1 MPYENVEGIQ
11 VKAEKIVRQKIR
23 TPDFTPGIKRT
34 ETGMHLCVEA
44 PGTFCHLAIYETGK
58 KQGVR
63 IPFSPEE
70 RVGDLWMMELAGD
83 DFSGLEYTIETE
95 QGELPD
101 PCGRIYTG
109 HERWGDLKAAL
120 RPVRCRFPEET
131 YDWEMDQPLKH
142 PYDETILYR
151 LHVRGFTRHTS
162 SGTGER
168 GTFRALTEK
177 IPYLK
182 ELGITAVELMMPNEF
197 QEVMMEDGADGN
209 PYATGTPTGRLNYWG
224 YGAGYLFAPKAS
236 YTSGKEK
243 EPEREFKDLVKE
255 FHKNDIEVLVELY
268 FTGEESAALAQE
280 AVRFWVYEYHVDG
293 VHLSGFAPAELLA
306 SDPLLADTKLLAGSW
321 DGVRVQK
328 TAAAPK
334 LRERRWHL
342 GEYNEGFLIDMRRV
356 LKGDEDQVGRLI
368 YQTRRNPDAYGVI
381 NYMAATNGFTMMD
394 MVSCEQKH
402 NEANGENNRDG
413 SDYNYTWNCG
423 VEGTTRKKKIV
434 QMRKKQLR
442 NAFLLLFLSQ
452 GTPMFLAG
460 DEFGNSQNG
469 NNNAYCQ
476 DNEISWLNWHQLET
490 NRDIYEFVK
499 YMIAFRKAHPVFHLP
514 VEPKNIDYLVC
525 GHPDVSYHGVKT
537 WCPEFE
543 NFRRQLGI
551 LYCGEYGRR
560 ADGTSDDYFFVAYN
574 MHWEPHEFDLPKLPK
589 GMQWTLCI
597 NTDDADNNGI
607 CPPESLEAGQE
618 PQEELRQYMV
628 PPRSILVF
636 RGVKPISGP
645 ASEKNGKKAGKVVK
659 SVKRQIVRTEPEK
672 EAETVV
678 AAAREL

>member
-1 MPYENVEGIQ
+1 M
-11 VKAEKIVRQKIR
+11 KAEKIVRQKIR

-659 SVKRQIVRTEPEK
+659 SVKRQIVRKEPEK

>member
-1 MPYENVEGIQ
+1 M
-11 VKAEKIVRQKIR
+11 KAEKIVRQKIG

-44 PGTFCHLAIYETGK
+44 PGAFCRLVIYETGK

-209 PYATGTPTGRLNYWG
+209 PYATGAPTGRLNYWG

-306 SDPLLADTKLLAGSW
+306 SDPLLSDTKLLAGSW
-321 DGVRVQK
+321 DGVRVSK

-636 RGVKPISGP
+636 RGFKSISGP

-659 SVKRQIVRTEPEK
+659 SVKRQNVRKEPAK

>member
-1 MPYENVEGIQ
+1 M
-11 VKAEKIVRQKIR
+11 KAEKIVRQKIG

-44 PGTFCHLAIYETGK
+44 PGAFCRLVIYETGK

-101 PCGRIYTG
+101 PCGRVYTG

-168 GTFRALTEK
+168 GTFRALAEK

-209 PYATGTPTGRLNYWG
+209 PYATGAPTGRLNYWG

-321 DGVRVQK
+321 DGVHVPK
-328 TAAAPK
+328 TASAPK

-636 RGVKPISGP
+636 RGFKSISGP

-659 SVKRQIVRTEPEK
+659 SVKQQNVRKDPAK

>member
-321 DGVRVQK
+321 DGVRVPK

-402 NEANGENNRDG
+402 NEANGEAIIIIRG
-413 SDYNYTWNCG
+413 TVASRARRGKRRLCRCG
-423 VEGTTRKKKIV
+423 K
-434 QMRKKQLR
+434 
-442 NAFLLLFLSQ
+442 
-452 GTPMFLAG
+452 
-460 DEFGNSQNG
+460 NSS
-469 NNNAYCQ
+469 ATHFCC
-476 DNEISWLNWHQLET
+476 S
-490 NRDIYEFVK
+490 F
-499 YMIAFRKAHPVFHLP
+499 
-514 VEPKNIDYLVC
+514 
-525 GHPDVSYHGVKT
+525 
-537 WCPEFE
+537 
-543 NFRRQLGI
+543 
-551 LYCGEYGRR
+551 
-560 ADGTSDDYFFVAYN
+560 
-574 MHWEPHEFDLPKLPK
+574 
-589 GMQWTLCI
+589 
-597 NTDDADNNGI
+597 
-607 CPPESLEAGQE
+607 
-618 PQEELRQYMV
+618 
-628 PPRSILVF
+628 
-636 RGVKPISGP
+636 
-645 ASEKNGKKAGKVVK
+645 
-659 SVKRQIVRTEPEK
+659 
-672 EAETVV
+672 
-678 AAAREL
+678 

>member
-1 MPYENVEGIQ
+1 M
-11 VKAEKIVRQKIR
+11 
-23 TPDFTPGIKRT
+23 
-34 ETGMHLCVEA
+34 
-44 PGTFCHLAIYETGK
+44 
-58 KQGVR
+58 
-63 IPFSPEE
+63 
-70 RVGDLWMMELAGD
+70 
-83 DFSGLEYTIETE
+83 
-95 QGELPD
+95 
-101 PCGRIYTG
+101 
-109 HERWGDLKAAL
+109 
-120 RPVRCRFPEET
+120 RCRFPEET

-293 VHLSGFAPAELLA
+293 VHLSGFAPTELLA

-321 DGVRVQK
+321 DGVRVPK

-537 WCPEFE
+537 WCPEF
-543 NFRRQLGI
+543 
-551 LYCGEYGRR
+551 
-560 ADGTSDDYFFVAYN
+560 
-574 MHWEPHEFDLPKLPK
+574 
-589 GMQWTLCI
+589 
-597 NTDDADNNGI
+597 
-607 CPPESLEAGQE
+607 
-618 PQEELRQYMV
+618 
-628 PPRSILVF
+628 
-636 RGVKPISGP
+636 
-645 ASEKNGKKAGKVVK
+645 
-659 SVKRQIVRTEPEK
+659 
-672 EAETVV
+672 
-678 AAAREL
+678 

>member
-23 TPDFTPGIKRT
+23 TPDFSPGIKRT

-44 PGTFCHLAIYETGK
+44 PGTFCHLTIYETGK

-243 EPEREFKDLVKE
+243 KPEREFKDLVKE

-321 DGVRVQK
+321 DGVRVPK

-434 QMRKKQLR
+434 QMRKKTAPQRIFAALSEPG
-442 NAFLLLFLSQ
+442 NA
-452 GTPMFLAG
+452 
-460 DEFGNSQNG
+460 D
-469 NNNAYCQ
+469 
-476 DNEISWLNWHQLET
+476 
-490 NRDIYEFVK
+490 
-499 YMIAFRKAHPVFHLP
+499 VF
-514 VEPKNIDYLVC
+514 
-525 GHPDVSYHGVKT
+525 S
-537 WCPEFE
+537 
-543 NFRRQLGI
+543 
-551 LYCGEYGRR
+551 GR
-560 ADGTSDDYFFVAYN
+560 
-574 MHWEPHEFDLPKLPK
+574 
-589 GMQWTLCI
+589 
-597 NTDDADNNGI
+597 
-607 CPPESLEAGQE
+607 
-618 PQEELRQYMV
+618 
-628 PPRSILVF
+628 
-636 RGVKPISGP
+636 
-645 ASEKNGKKAGKVVK
+645 
-659 SVKRQIVRTEPEK
+659 
-672 EAETVV
+672 
-678 AAAREL
+678 

>member
-1 MPYENVEGIQ
+1 M
-11 VKAEKIVRQKIR
+11 KAEKIVRQKIR

-44 PGTFCHLAIYETGK
+44 PGTFCHLTIYETGK

-83 DFSGLEYTIETE
+83 DFSELEYTIETE

-224 YGAGYLFAPKAS
+224 YGTGYLFAPKAS

-659 SVKRQIVRTEPEK
+659 SVKRQIVRKEPEK

>member
-243 EPEREFKDLVKE
+243 EPER
-255 FHKNDIEVLVELY
+255 
-268 FTGEESAALAQE
+268 
-280 AVRFWVYEYHVDG
+280 
-293 VHLSGFAPAELLA
+293 
-306 SDPLLADTKLLAGSW
+306 
-321 DGVRVQK
+321 
-328 TAAAPK
+328 
-334 LRERRWHL
+334 
-342 GEYNEGFLIDMRRV
+342 
-356 LKGDEDQVGRLI
+356 
-368 YQTRRNPDAYGVI
+368 
-381 NYMAATNGFTMMD
+381 
-394 MVSCEQKH
+394 
-402 NEANGENNRDG
+402 
-413 SDYNYTWNCG
+413 
-423 VEGTTRKKKIV
+423 
-434 QMRKKQLR
+434 
-442 NAFLLLFLSQ
+442 
-452 GTPMFLAG
+452 
-460 DEFGNSQNG
+460 
-469 NNNAYCQ
+469 
-476 DNEISWLNWHQLET
+476 
-490 NRDIYEFVK
+490 
-499 YMIAFRKAHPVFHLP
+499 
-514 VEPKNIDYLVC
+514 
-525 GHPDVSYHGVKT
+525 
-537 WCPEFE
+537 
-543 NFRRQLGI
+543 
-551 LYCGEYGRR
+551 
-560 ADGTSDDYFFVAYN
+560 
-574 MHWEPHEFDLPKLPK
+574 
-589 GMQWTLCI
+589 
-597 NTDDADNNGI
+597 
-607 CPPESLEAGQE
+607 
-618 PQEELRQYMV
+618 
-628 PPRSILVF
+628 
-636 RGVKPISGP
+636 
-645 ASEKNGKKAGKVVK
+645 
-659 SVKRQIVRTEPEK
+659 
-672 EAETVV
+672 
-678 AAAREL
+678 

>member
-1 MPYENVEGIQ
+1 M
-11 VKAEKIVRQKIR
+11 KAENIVRQKTEI
-23 TPDFTPGIKRT
+23 PDFTPGIKRT
-34 ETGMHLCVEA
+34 RTGMHVCVEA
-44 PGTFCHLAIYETGK
+44 SGAFCRLVIYEAGK

-63 IPFSPEE
+63 IPFSPED
-70 RVGDLWMMELAGD
+70 RVGDIWTMELAGD

-101 PCGRIYTG
+101 PCGRVYTG

-120 RPVRCRFPEET
+120 RPVRCRFPEEM

-162 SGTGER
+162 SGLEER

-209 PYATGTPTGRLNYWG
+209 PYATGAPTGRLNYWG
-224 YGAGYLFAPKAS
+224 YGEGYLFAPKAS

-255 FHKNDIEVLVELY
+255 FHKNDIEVLIELY

-293 VHLSGFAPAELLA
+293 VHLSGFAPVELLA

-321 DGVRVQK
+321 EGVRLPK
-328 TAAAPK
+328 KAALAPK

-342 GEYNEGFLIDMRRV
+342 GEYNEGFLTDMRRV
-356 LKGDEDQVGRLI
+356 LKGDEDQVSRLI
-368 YQTRRNPDAYGVI
+368 YQTRKNPDAYGVI

-423 VEGTTRKKKIV
+423 VEGATRKKKIV

-452 GTPMFLAG
+452 GTPMLLAG

-476 DNEISWLNWHQLET
+476 DNEISWLNWHLLET

-551 LYCGEYGRR
+551 LYCGEYGRKV
-560 ADGTSDDYFFVAYN
+560 DGTSDDYFFVAYN

-589 GMQWTLCI
+589 GMRWTLCI
-597 NTDDADNNGI
+597 NTDDTEHNGI
-607 CPPESLEAGQE
+607 CPAGNPEAGKELQE
-618 PQEELRQYMV
+618 ASREELRQYMV

-636 RGVKPISGP
+636 RGSRPISGP
-645 ASEKNGKKAGKVVK
+645 VSEKDGKKAGKVVK
-659 SVKRQIVRTEPEK
+659 SVKRQNARKDPAK
-672 EAETVV
+672 EAETEVPTMD
-678 AAAREL
+678 EP

>member
-1 MPYENVEGIQ
+1 
-11 VKAEKIVRQKIR
+11 
-23 TPDFTPGIKRT
+23 
-34 ETGMHLCVEA
+34 
-44 PGTFCHLAIYETGK
+44 
-58 KQGVR
+58 
-63 IPFSPEE
+63 
-70 RVGDLWMMELAGD
+70 
-83 DFSGLEYTIETE
+83 
-95 QGELPD
+95 
-101 PCGRIYTG
+101 
-109 HERWGDLKAAL
+109 
-120 RPVRCRFPEET
+120 
-131 YDWEMDQPLKH
+131 
-142 PYDETILYR
+142 
-151 LHVRGFTRHTS
+151 
-162 SGTGER
+162 
-168 GTFRALTEK
+168 
-177 IPYLK
+177 
-182 ELGITAVELMMPNEF
+182 MMPNEF

-321 DGVRVQK
+321 DGVRVPK

-334 LRERRWHL
+334 SRERRWHL

-636 RGVKPISGP
+636 RSFKPISGP
-645 ASEKNGKKAGKVVK
+645 ASEKDGKKVGKVVK
-659 SVKRQIVRTEPEK
+659 SVKRQNVRKEPAK

>member
-1 MPYENVEGIQ
+1 
-11 VKAEKIVRQKIR
+11 
-23 TPDFTPGIKRT
+23 
-34 ETGMHLCVEA
+34 MHLCVEA
-44 PGTFCHLAIYETGK
+44 PGTFCHLTIYETGK

-589 GMQWTLCI
+589 STAWTL
-597 NTDDADNNGI
+597 
-607 CPPESLEAGQE
+607 
-618 PQEELRQYMV
+618 
-628 PPRSILVF
+628 
-636 RGVKPISGP
+636 
-645 ASEKNGKKAGKVVK
+645 
-659 SVKRQIVRTEPEK
+659 
-672 EAETVV
+672 
-678 AAAREL
+678 

>member
-1 MPYENVEGIQ
+1 M
-11 VKAEKIVRQKIR
+11 KAEKIVRQKIR

-476 DNEISWLNWHQLET
+476 DNEISWLNWHQLEA

-659 SVKRQIVRTEPEK
+659 SVKRQIVRKEPEK

>member
-1 MPYENVEGIQ
+1 M
-11 VKAEKIVRQKIR
+11 KAEKIVRQNTV

-34 ETGMHLCVEA
+34 KNGMHLCVET
-44 PGTFCHLAIYETGK
+44 PGAFCRLVIYESGK
-58 KQGVR
+58 KHGIR
-63 IPFSPEE
+63 IPFPEE
-70 RVGDLWMMELAGD
+70 NRVGDIWTMDLAGD
-83 DFSGLEYTIETE
+83 DFSDLEYSIETE
-95 QGELPD
+95 RGELPD
-101 PCGRIYTG
+101 PCGRVYTG
-109 HERWGDLKAAL
+109 HERWGDFKSAL
-120 RPVRCRFPEET
+120 RPMRCRFPKEP
-131 YDWEMDQPLKH
+131 YDWEQDRPLKH

-162 SGTGER
+162 SEVENR
-168 GTFRALTEK
+168 GTFRALIEK

-209 PYATGTPTGRLNYWG
+209 PYATGAPTGRINYWG

-236 YTSGKEK
+236 YTSGKDK
-243 EPEREFKDLVKE
+243 CPESEFKDLVKE

-268 FTGEESAALAQE
+268 FTGKESAALAQE

-306 SDPLLADTKLLAGSW
+306 TDPLLADTKLLASSW
-321 DGVRVQK
+321 DGLSGVYRSD
-328 TAAAPK
+328 TPK
-334 LRERRWHL
+334 PRDRRWHL
-342 GEYNEGFLIDMRRV
+342 GEYNEGFLTDMRRV

-368 YQTRRNPDAYGVI
+368 YHTRRNPDSYGVI

-413 SDYNYTWNCG
+413 NDYNYTWNCG
-423 VEGTTRKKKIV
+423 IEGATRKKKVV

-452 GTPMFLAG
+452 GTPMIMAG

-476 DNEISWLNWHQLET
+476 DNEISWLNWHLLES

-560 ADGTSDDYFFVAYN
+560 DDGTSDDYFFVAYN
-574 MHWEPHEFDLPKLPK
+574 MHWEPHEFDLPKLPR
-589 GMQWTLCI
+589 GMHWITCI
-597 NTDDADNNGI
+597 NTDDAENNGI
-607 CPPESLEAGQE
+607 CPLECDE
-618 PQEELRQYMV
+618 VDKREELRRYMV
-628 PPRSILVF
+628 PARSIVVF
-636 RGVKPISGP
+636 QSFGNGTAGTKCNRTDDKKSESGP
-645 ASEKNGKKAGKVVK
+645 VPDKMQKIA
-659 SVKRQIVRTEPEK
+659 K
-672 EAETVV
+672 EDK
-678 AAAREL
+678 LN

>member
-1 MPYENVEGIQ
+1 M
-11 VKAEKIVRQKIR
+11 KAENIVRQKTEI
-23 TPDFTPGIKRT
+23 PDFTPGIKRT
-34 ETGMHLCVEA
+34 RTGMHLCVEA
-44 PGTFCHLAIYETGK
+44 PGAFCRLVIYEAGK

-70 RVGDLWMMELAGD
+70 RVGDIWTMELAGD

-95 QGELPD
+95 QGERPD
-101 PCGRIYTG
+101 PCGRVYTG

-162 SGTGER
+162 SGVEER

-209 PYATGTPTGRLNYWG
+209 PYATGAPTGRLNYWG

-255 FHKNDIEVLVELY
+255 FHKNDIEVLIELY

-293 VHLSGFAPAELLA
+293 VHLSGFAPVELLA

-321 DGVRVQK
+321 EGVRLPK
-328 TAAAPK
+328 KAAAAPK

-342 GEYNEGFLIDMRRV
+342 GEYNEGFLTDMRRV
-356 LKGDEDQVGRLI
+356 LKGDEDQVSRLI
-368 YQTRRNPDAYGVI
+368 YQTRKNPDAYGVI

-423 VEGTTRKKKIV
+423 VEGATRKKKIV

-452 GTPMFLAG
+452 GTPMLLAG

-476 DNEISWLNWHQLET
+476 DNEISWLNWHLLET

-551 LYCGEYGRR
+551 LYCGEYGRK

-589 GMQWTLCI
+589 GMRWTLCI
-597 NTDDADNNGI
+597 NTDDTEHNGI
-607 CPPESLEAGQE
+607 CPAGNPEAGQE
-618 PQEELRQYMV
+618 LQEESREELRQYMV

-636 RGVKPISGP
+636 RGAKPISGSV
-645 ASEKNGKKAGKVVK
+645 SEKDGKKAGKVVK
-659 SVKRQIVRTEPEK
+659 SVKRQKARKDPAK
-672 EAETVV
+672 EAEV
-678 AAAREL
+678 AASATDEP

>member
-1 MPYENVEGIQ
+1 M
-11 VKAEKIVRQKIR
+11 KAEKIVRQKIG

-44 PGTFCHLAIYETGK
+44 SGAFCRLVIYETGK

-209 PYATGTPTGRLNYWG
+209 PYATGAPTGRLNYWG

-268 FTGEESAALAQE
+268 FIGEESAALAQE

-321 DGVRVQK
+321 DGVRVSK

-636 RGVKPISGP
+636 RGFKSISGP

-659 SVKRQIVRTEPEK
+659 SVKRQNVRKEPAK

>member
-1 MPYENVEGIQ
+1 M
-11 VKAEKIVRQKIR
+11 KAEKIVRQKIR

-44 PGTFCHLAIYETGK
+44 PGTFCRLVIYETGK
-58 KQGVR
+58 KQGIR

-101 PCGRIYTG
+101 LCGRIYTG

-209 PYATGTPTGRLNYWG
+209 PYATGAPTGRLNYWG

-280 AVRFWVYEYHVDG
+280 VVRFWVYEYHVDG

-321 DGVRVQK
+321 DGVRVSK

-636 RGVKPISGP
+636 RGFKPISDP
-645 ASEKNGKKAGKVVK
+645 ASEKDGKKAGKVVK
-659 SVKRQIVRTEPEK
+659 SVKRQNVRKDPAK

>member
-1 MPYENVEGIQ
+1 VP
-11 VKAEKIVRQKIR
+11 
-23 TPDFTPGIKRT
+23 
-34 ETGMHLCVEA
+34 
-44 PGTFCHLAIYETGK
+44 
-58 KQGVR
+58 
-63 IPFSPEE
+63 
-70 RVGDLWMMELAGD
+70 
-83 DFSGLEYTIETE
+83 
-95 QGELPD
+95 
-101 PCGRIYTG
+101 
-109 HERWGDLKAAL
+109 
-120 RPVRCRFPEET
+120 
-131 YDWEMDQPLKH
+131 
-142 PYDETILYR
+142 
-151 LHVRGFTRHTS
+151 
-162 SGTGER
+162 
-168 GTFRALTEK
+168 
-177 IPYLK
+177 
-182 ELGITAVELMMPNEF
+182 
-197 QEVMMEDGADGN
+197 
-209 PYATGTPTGRLNYWG
+209 
-224 YGAGYLFAPKAS
+224 
-236 YTSGKEK
+236 
-243 EPEREFKDLVKE
+243 
-255 FHKNDIEVLVELY
+255 
-268 FTGEESAALAQE
+268 
-280 AVRFWVYEYHVDG
+280 
-293 VHLSGFAPAELLA
+293 
-306 SDPLLADTKLLAGSW
+306 
-321 DGVRVQK
+321 K

-499 YMIAFRKAHPVFHLP
+499 YMIAFRKAHPVFHLS

-636 RGVKPISGP
+636 RGFKPISGP
-645 ASEKNGKKAGKVVK
+645 ASEKDGKKAGKVVK
-659 SVKRQIVRTEPEK
+659 SVKRQNVRKEPAK

>member
-1 MPYENVEGIQ
+1 M
-11 VKAEKIVRQKIR
+11 KAEKIVRQKIG

-44 PGTFCHLAIYETGK
+44 PGVFCRLVIYETGK
-58 KQGVR
+58 KQGIR

-209 PYATGTPTGRLNYWG
+209 PYATGAPTGRLNYWG

-306 SDPLLADTKLLAGSW
+306 SDPQLADTTLLAGSW
-321 DGVRVQK
+321 EGVHVPK

-356 LKGDEDQVGRLI
+356 LKGDEDQIGNFVYRF
-368 YQTRRNPDAYGVI
+368 RRNDKKNAVI
-381 NYMAATNGFTMMD
+381 NYVTSYNGFTLND
-394 MVSCEQKH
+394 LYSYD
-402 NEANGENNRDG
+402 DG
-413 SDYNYTWNCG
+413 SG
-423 VEGTTRKKKIV
+423 
-434 QMRKKQLR
+434 
-442 NAFLLLFLSQ
+442 FL
-452 GTPMFLAG
+452 
-460 DEFGNSQNG
+460 
-469 NNNAYCQ
+469 
-476 DNEISWLNWHQLET
+476 
-490 NRDIYEFVK
+490 
-499 YMIAFRKAHPVFHLP
+499 
-514 VEPKNIDYLVC
+514 
-525 GHPDVSYHGVKT
+525 
-537 WCPEFE
+537 
-543 NFRRQLGI
+543 
-551 LYCGEYGRR
+551 
-560 ADGTSDDYFFVAYN
+560 
-574 MHWEPHEFDLPKLPK
+574 
-589 GMQWTLCI
+589 
-597 NTDDADNNGI
+597 
-607 CPPESLEAGQE
+607 
-618 PQEELRQYMV
+618 
-628 PPRSILVF
+628 
-636 RGVKPISGP
+636 
-645 ASEKNGKKAGKVVK
+645 
-659 SVKRQIVRTEPEK
+659 
-672 EAETVV
+672 
-678 AAAREL
+678 

>member
-1 MPYENVEGIQ
+1 M
-11 VKAEKIVRQKIR
+11 KAEKIVRQNTV

-34 ETGMHLCVEA
+34 KTGMHLCVET
-44 PGTFCHLAIYETGK
+44 PGAFCRLVIYESGK
-58 KQGVR
+58 KHGIR
-63 IPFSPEE
+63 IPFPEE
-70 RVGDLWMMELAGD
+70 NRVGDIWTMDLAGD
-83 DFSGLEYTIETE
+83 DFSDLEYSIETE
-95 QGELPD
+95 RGELPD
-101 PCGRIYTG
+101 SCGRVYTG
-109 HERWGDLKAAL
+109 HERWADFKSAL
-120 RPVRCRFPEET
+120 RPMRCRFPKEP
-131 YDWEMDQPLKH
+131 YDWEKDQPLKH

-162 SGTGER
+162 SEVENR
-168 GTFRALTEK
+168 GTFRALIEK

-209 PYATGTPTGRLNYWG
+209 PYATGAPTGRINYWG

-236 YTSGKEK
+236 YSSGKDK
-243 EPEREFKDLVKE
+243 CPESEFKDLVKE

-306 SDPLLADTKLLAGSW
+306 TDPLLADTKLLTSSW
-321 DGVRVQK
+321 DGVSSVHRSD
-328 TAAAPK
+328 TPK
-334 LRERRWHL
+334 PRERRWHL
-342 GEYNEGFLIDMRRV
+342 GEYNEGFLTDMRRV

-368 YQTRRNPDAYGVI
+368 YHTRRNPDSYGVI

-413 SDYNYTWNCG
+413 NDYNYTWNCG
-423 VEGTTRKKKIV
+423 IEGATRKKKVV

-452 GTPMFLAG
+452 GTPMLMAG

-476 DNEISWLNWHQLET
+476 DNEISWLNWNLLKS

-574 MHWEPHEFDLPKLPK
+574 MHWEPHEFDLPKLPR
-589 GMQWTLCI
+589 GMHWITCI
-597 NTDDADNNGI
+597 NTDDAENNGI
-607 CPPESLEAGQE
+607 CPLECDE
-618 PQEELRQYMV
+618 TDKREELRRYMV
-628 PPRSILVF
+628 PARSIVVF
-636 RGVKPISGP
+636 QSFGNGTAGTKCDLTDDKKSESGP
-645 ASEKNGKKAGKVVK
+645 VPGKKQKIA
-659 SVKRQIVRTEPEK
+659 K
-672 EAETVV
+672 EDK
-678 AAAREL
+678 LN